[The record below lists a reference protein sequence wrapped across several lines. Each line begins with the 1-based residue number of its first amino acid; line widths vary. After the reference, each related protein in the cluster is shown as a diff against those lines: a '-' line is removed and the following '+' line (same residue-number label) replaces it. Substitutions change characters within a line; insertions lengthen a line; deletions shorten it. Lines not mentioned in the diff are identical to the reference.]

1 VSRYSVPDFRF
12 MPELGSRFP
21 PGLEGAYG
29 RLKIIR
35 LSKSRK
41 SLLAHLSISILDQA
55 DNPCRLATFTTV
67 QSRVRFLSMSGYARR
82 DILTDSEI
90 TAFYS
95 RFTILIV
102 SRYRGEYAVTHA
114 P

>member
-29 RLKIIR
+29 CRKIIR

-55 DNPCRLATFTTV
+55 DNPRRLATFTTV

-82 DILTDSEI
+82 DILTDSEV

-95 RFTILIV
+95 RFTTLIV
-102 SRYRGEYAVTHA
+102 SRNRGEYAITHA